1 MSRSRRVPTELTNMK
16 NNKRTVLA
24 VVLVALTC
32 RAVSPVQALTEK
44 ETAGIIQAIKNA
56 PLAELAVKAAELVT
70 KAAKKE
76 KESTALAAVRAA
88 IAKNP
93 ASAVSVVSSVVK
105 AAPATAPAVAAAAA
119 TLAPDQVEAIAVAA
133 ALAAPELA
141 EKIVVAVAE
150 VNPKA
155 EERIAKAVMQAVPQ
169 AQAKIRQRA
178 SGHTEANQGETYSSS
193 STRVDGSAFPSTAP
207 VQANTYAAPR

>member
-32 RAVSPVQALTEK
+32 LAVSPVQALTEK

-56 PLAELAVKAAELVT
+56 PSAELAVKAAELVT

-150 VNPKA
+150 GVA
-155 EERIAKAVMQAVPQ
+155 RAIAFTARSPPNLP
-169 AQAKIRQRA
+169 RNDR
-178 SGHTEANQGETYSSS
+178 